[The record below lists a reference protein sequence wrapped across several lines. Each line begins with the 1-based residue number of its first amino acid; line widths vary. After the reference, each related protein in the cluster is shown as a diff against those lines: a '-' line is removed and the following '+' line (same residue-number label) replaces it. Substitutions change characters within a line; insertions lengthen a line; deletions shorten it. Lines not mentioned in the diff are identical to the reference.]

1 MSTNLDLELEIHSE
15 DPQLT
20 LEYIENMKRI
30 ELESEMEEVFTD
42 TNTKNTPQDNSNFN
56 DLPF

>member
-1 MSTNLDLELEIHSE
+1 MSTDLELEIYSE
-15 DPQLT
+15 DPNLT

-30 ELESEMEEVFTD
+30 ELESEMEEVFT
-42 TNTKNTPQDNSNFN
+42 NTKNIPQDDSNFN